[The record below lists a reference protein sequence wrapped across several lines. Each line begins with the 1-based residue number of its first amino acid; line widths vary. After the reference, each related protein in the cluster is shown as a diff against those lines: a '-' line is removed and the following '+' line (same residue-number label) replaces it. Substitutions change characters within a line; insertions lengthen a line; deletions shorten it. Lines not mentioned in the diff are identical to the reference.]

1 MVKTQHEARLERLTI
16 GAVLLV
22 LAVVEFGLLP
32 APLRGLDVLLI
43 GLVLVASAALQQ
55 ARRWPVGRLTWLV
68 GLLVLAV
75 GLLEATVTL
84 PGASA
89 VALAVLL
96 VGLWLVG
103 RGFGLEG

>member
-1 MVKTQHEARLERLTI
+1 MVKTHDEANVERLTI
-16 GAVLLV
+16 GVVLLV
-22 LAVVEFGLLP
+22 LAIAEFGLLP
-32 APLRGLDVLLI
+32 GSMRSLDVLLI
-43 GLVLVASAALQQ
+43 GLVLVASALYQR
-55 ARRWPVGRLTWLV
+55 ARRWRVGRLTWLV
-68 GLLVLAV
+68 GHLVLAV
-75 GLLEATVTL
+75 GLLDAAGVL